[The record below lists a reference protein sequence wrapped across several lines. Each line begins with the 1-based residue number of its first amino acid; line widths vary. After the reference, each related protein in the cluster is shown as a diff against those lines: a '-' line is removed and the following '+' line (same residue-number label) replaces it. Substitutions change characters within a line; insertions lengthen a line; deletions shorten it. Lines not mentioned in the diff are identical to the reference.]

1 MLGVLPEVTI
11 CGMGARCILVANELT
26 SYRQAIAIV
35 FRELHPNV
43 EVLEVDPG
51 ILDREVARLVPD
63 LVICSRVTAMVEKW
77 AANWIEL
84 YPECRSF
91 STFCIGGERRAIEDV
106 QLSDL
111 LSVCARV
118 L

>member
-1 MLGVLPEVTI
+1 MGV
-11 CGMGARCILVANELT
+11 RCILVANELT

-35 FRELHPNV
+35 IRELHPNV
-43 EVLEVDPG
+43 EVLEVHPET
-51 ILDREVARLVPD
+51 LDREVARAGPN
-63 LVICSRVTAMVEKW
+63 LVICSRVTTVVEEL

-84 YPECRSF
+84 YPECGPF
-91 STFCIGGERRAIEDV
+91 STFCIAGERRAMEDV

-111 LSVCARV
+111 LRACARV

>member
-1 MLGVLPEVTI
+1 MGV
-11 CGMGARCILVANELT
+11 RRILVANELT
-26 SYRQAIAIV
+26 SYRQSIAIV
-35 FRELHPNV
+35 LGELHPHV
-43 EVLEVDPG
+43 DVLEVHPET
-51 ILDREVARLVPD
+51 LDWEVARVGPD
-63 LVICSRVTAMVEKW
+63 LVICSRVTAVVEEW

-84 YPECRSF
+84 YPDCRPF
-91 STFCIGGERRAIEDV
+91 STFCIGGERRTLEDV

>member
-1 MLGVLPEVTI
+1 MHHLR
-11 CGMGARCILVANELT
+11 MGARRVLVANEFT
-26 SYRQAIAIV
+26 SYRQTLATVIRDLRPHAEV
-35 FRELHPNV
+35 FEA
-43 EVLEVDPG
+43 ESES
-51 ILDREVARLVPD
+51 LDGEVARLGPD
-63 LVICSRVTAMVEKW
+63 LVICSRVTALVRER

-84 YPECRSF
+84 YPECKPF
-91 STFCIGGERRAIEDV
+91 STFCIDGERRAMEDV

>member
-1 MLGVLPEVTI
+1 
-11 CGMGARCILVANELT
+11 MGTRRILVANELT
-26 SYRQAIAIV
+26 SYRQTIVIV

-43 EVLEVDPG
+43 EVLEVDPEN
-51 ILDREVARLVPD
+51 LDGEVGRLDPD
-63 LVICSRVTAMVEKW
+63 LVICSRVTAGVRER

-84 YPECRSF
+84 YPECRPF
-91 STFCIGGERRAIEDV
+91 STFCIGGERRAMEDV

>member
-1 MLGVLPEVTI
+1 VDRRRVI
-11 CGMGARCILVANELT
+11 VANELT
-26 SYRQAIAIV
+26 SYRQSIAIV
-35 FRELHPNV
+35 FRELHPNA
-43 EVLEVDPG
+43 EVLEVHPET
-51 ILDREVARLVPD
+51 LDREVARLGPD
-63 LVICSRVTAMVEKW
+63 LVICSRVTTAVEKW

-84 YPECRSF
+84 YPECRPF
-91 STFCIGGERRAIEDV
+91 STFCIGGERRMLEDV

>member
-1 MLGVLPEVTI
+1 
-11 CGMGARCILVANELT
+11 MGTRRILVANELT
-26 SYRQAIAIV
+26 SYRQTITIV

-43 EVLEVDPG
+43 EVLEVHPDT
-51 ILDREVARLVPD
+51 LDLEVARLGPD
-63 LVICSRVTAMVEKW
+63 LVICSRVTAVVEERV
-77 AANWIEL
+77 ANWIEL
-84 YPECRSF
+84 YPECGSF
-91 STFCIGGERRAIEDV
+91 STFCIGGKRKAMADV

>member
-1 MLGVLPEVTI
+1 
-11 CGMGARCILVANELT
+11 MGARRILVANELT
-26 SYRQAIAIV
+26 SYRQTIVIV

-43 EVLEVDPG
+43 EVLEVHPET
-51 ILDREVARLVPD
+51 LDGEVGRLDPD
-63 LVICSRVTAMVEKW
+63 LVICSRVTAGVRER

-84 YPECRSF
+84 YPECRPF
-91 STFCIGGERRAIEDV
+91 STFCIGGERRAMEEV

>member
-1 MLGVLPEVTI
+1 MDT
-11 CGMGARCILVANELT
+11 RRILVANELT
-26 SYRQAIAIV
+26 SYRQTIVIV

-43 EVLEVDPG
+43 EVLEVDPET
-51 ILDREVARLVPD
+51 LDGEVERLDPD
-63 LVICSRVTAMVEKW
+63 LVICSRVTAGVRER

-84 YPECRSF
+84 YPECKPF
-91 STFCIGGERRAIEDV
+91 STFCIGGERRAMEDV

>member
-1 MLGVLPEVTI
+1 MV
-11 CGMGARCILVANELT
+11 ASRILVANELT

-43 EVLEVDPG
+43 EMLE
-51 ILDREVARLVPD
+51 LDSETLDWKVTRLGPD
-63 LVICSRVTAMVEKW
+63 LVICSCVTAVVRER

-84 YPECRSF
+84 YPECRPF
-91 STFCIGGERRAIEDV
+91 STFCIGGERRAMEDV

>member
-1 MLGVLPEVTI
+1 
-11 CGMGARCILVANELT
+11 MGTRRILVANELT
-26 SYRQAIAIV
+26 SYRQTIVIV

-43 EVLEVDPG
+43 QVLEVDPET
-51 ILDREVARLVPD
+51 LDGEVERLDPD
-63 LVICSRVTAMVEKW
+63 LVICSRVTAGVRER

-84 YPECRSF
+84 YPECRPF
-91 STFCIGGERRAIEDV
+91 STFCIGGERRAMEDV

-111 LSVCARV
+111 LSVCARI

>member
-1 MLGVLPEVTI
+1 
-11 CGMGARCILVANELT
+11 MGTRRILVANELT
-26 SYRQAIAIV
+26 SYRQTIAIV
-35 FRELHPNV
+35 VRELHPNV
-43 EVLEVDPG
+43 EVVEVHPES
-51 ILDREVARLVPD
+51 LDGEVARLDPD
-63 LVICSRVTAMVEKW
+63 LVICSCVTAVVRER

-84 YPECRSF
+84 YPECKPF
-91 STFCIGGERRAIEDV
+91 STFCIGGEHRAMEDV